1 MSFGRLV
8 YYSAILAGWA
18 AFAAWLIAETAILG
32 RLPAVE
38 VLLTA
43 AIAGAAIGCAV
54 NVAAGLSNP
63 SLQAIAGRALPGL
76 IGGAIGG
83 AIGGLVGDVA
93 YGMGLP
99 RGLGWMLMGIGIGI
113 VEGVQEQS
121 LAKIRNGLIGGAAG
135 GLLGGVLFDPIQK
148 LVASGSGMSSRAIA
162 FVVLGL
168 AIGACI
174 GFAQVALKEAWL
186 TVVDGYRPGRQL
198 ILSRPVTTLG
208 RAEHLPLPFIGTMN
222 REVALE
228 HAKVTRQGDGGFI
241 LEDLGAGPRIA
252 LNRQPLA
259 SPTRLSDG
267 DIIKLGPNV
276 IRFNERHAHPG
287 SVAGGHTD
295 QGVQGHQQPKPPA
308 PPPAPPTPPPPGA
321 RMAPP
326 VAPPTTAPTRQPP
339 APIARPSAAAPPP
352 APPRPAGPVAPR
364 PTVSQPPAPPRPSGG
379 SKPPPPPPPPPP
391 KR

>member
-32 RLPAVE
+32 RLPAIE

-43 AIAGAAIGCAV
+43 GIVGAAIGCAV
-54 NVAAGLSNP
+54 NIAAGLSNP

-76 IGGAIGG
+76 IGGAVGG
-83 AIGGLVGDVA
+83 AVGGLVGDLA

-113 VEGVQEQS
+113 VEGVQEKS
-121 LAKIRNGLIGGAAG
+121 FNKIRNGLIGGAVG
-135 GLLGGVLFDPIQK
+135 GLVGGMLFDPIQK

-198 ILSRPVTTLG
+198 ILSRPVTILG
-208 RAEHLPLPFIGTMN
+208 RAEHLPLPFIGQMN
-222 REVALE
+222 KDVALE
-228 HAKVTRQGDGGFI
+228 HAKVIRQGDGGFV
-241 LEDLGAGPRIA
+241 LEDLNAGPRIA
-252 LNRQPLA
+252 LNRQPLV

-267 DIIKLGPNV
+267 DVIKLGPNV
-276 IRFNERHAHPG
+276 IRFNERHAR
-287 SVAGGHTD
+287 SGGNVSG
-295 QGVQGHQQPKPPA
+295 QSNQGHAQPKTQA
-308 PPPAPPTPPPPGA
+308 VTVPPPPPPPGA
-321 RMAPP
+321 RLAPP
-326 VAPPTTAPTRQPP
+326 LAPPTTAGVANLGQTAAPVVRP
-339 APIARPSAAAPPP
+339 AVAPPPP
-352 APPRPAGPVAPR
+352 APPRPASPSTPGPA
-364 PTVSQPPAPPRPSGG
+364 VSQPLPPPRPAGG
-379 SKPPPPPPPPPP
+379 TRPPPPPPPPPP